1 MADDNGQKTEKPTPK
16 RLQEARRQGQI
27 PRSPDLTGWLVVL
40 VATWLLPALVGRLGR
55 ELRTYVMEMT
65 AAVAAHE
72 TEAFMMGTGRLIP
85 RLVVAMAPY
94 LALVMVITAV
104 SLAAQGG
111 VTLTGEAMKPKL
123 ERLSLRQ
130 GVKRLVSTQSAV
142 DTVKAVVRLAVLV
155 ALVANTSR
163 GLIAEYLNGTTR
175 DLSAVGPSLAASL
188 LLLMRA
194 AAFAGVVVG
203 LADYVYQRHKISKRL
218 KMSKEEIKQEARS
231 TEGDPMIKSRRR
243 AIHARLSRNQ
253 MLAAVSDASVVVVNP
268 THVAVALAYAPG
280 RVPTVVA
287 KGGDLLAERIRERAF
302 ESGVPVVEARPLARV
317 LFDTLDVGSEIP
329 AAMYEAVA
337 IVIAFVMRTPRN
349 RFGRSIRRVNVPA
362 SKVPV
367 GTVPVGTVPVG
378 TVPVGT
384 APVGTVPADGA
395 PTELVA

>member
-16 RLQEARRQGQI
+16 RLAEARRQGQI

-40 VATWLLPALVGRLGR
+40 VSTWLLPALVGRLAR
-55 ELRTYVMEMT
+55 ELRTYMAEMA
-65 AAVAAHE
+65 AAVEAHE

-130 GVKRLVSTQSAV
+130 GVKRLVSMQSAV
-142 DTVKAVVRLAVLV
+142 DTVKAVVRLAVLA
-155 ALVANTSR
+155 ALVANASR
-163 GLIAEYLNGTTR
+163 SLIADYLNGTPR
-175 DLSAVGPSLAASL
+175 DLTAVGPHLAASL
-188 LLLMRA
+188 LLIMRA

-203 LADYVYQRHKISKRL
+203 LADYIYQRRKISKRL
-218 KMSKEEIKQEARS
+218 MMSKEEIKQEARS
-231 TEGDPMIKSRRR
+231 SEGDPMIKSRRR

-287 KGGDLLAERIRERAF
+287 KGGDLVAERIRERAF
-302 ESGVPVVEARPLARV
+302 EAGVPVVEVRPLARV
-317 LFDTLDVGSEIP
+317 LFDTLDVGAEIP

-349 RFGRSIRRVNVPA
+349 RFGRSIRRVNVPI
-362 SKVPV
+362 SKVPSSS
-367 GTVPVGTVPVG
+367 PSA
-378 TVPVGT
+378 
-384 APVGTVPADGA
+384 APAPAPA
-395 PTELVA
+395 PARPMADSVA

>member
-1 MADDNGQKTEKPTPK
+1 MAEDNGQKTEKPTPK
-16 RLQEARRQGQI
+16 RMQEARRRGQI

-40 VATWLLPALVGRLGR
+40 VATWLLPALVGRLAR
-55 ELRTYVMEMT
+55 ELRTYILEMV
-65 AAVAAHE
+65 AAVEAHE

-94 LALVMVITAV
+94 LALVMLLTAV
-104 SLAAQGG
+104 TMAAQGG
-111 VTLTGEAMKPKL
+111 VTLTGEPMKPKM

-142 DTVKAVVRLAVLV
+142 DTVKAVVRLGVLA
-155 ALVANTSR
+155 ALVVNASR
-163 GLIAEYLNGTTR
+163 DLIADYLNGTTR
-175 DLSAVGPSLAASL
+175 DLSAVGPQLAASL
-188 LLLMRA
+188 LLVMRA
-194 AAFAGVVVG
+194 AALAGVVVG
-203 LADYVYQRHKISKRL
+203 LADYVYQRRKISKQL
-218 KMSKEEIKQEARS
+218 KMSKEEIKQEART

-302 ESGVPVVEARPLARV
+302 EAGVPVVEARPLARV
-317 LFDTLDVGSEIP
+317 LFDTLDVGAEIP

-337 IVIAFVMRTPRN
+337 IVIAFVMRTPRS

-362 SKVPV
+362 SKVPTPAR
-367 GTVPVGTVPVG
+367 GGTAPPAPGDTVPVRS
-378 TVPVGT
+378 
-384 APVGTVPADGA
+384 
-395 PTELVA
+395 EMVA

>member
-16 RLQEARRQGQI
+16 RLAEARRQGQI

-40 VATWLLPALVGRLGR
+40 VSTWLLPSLVGRLAR
-55 ELRTYVMEMT
+55 ELRTYMADMA
-65 AAVAAHE
+65 AAVEAHE

-142 DTVKAVVRLAVLV
+142 DTAKAAVRLTVLA
-155 ALVANTSR
+155 ALVANASR
-163 GLIAEYLNGTTR
+163 GLIADYLNGTPR
-175 DLSAVGPSLAASL
+175 DLSAVGPHLAASL
-188 LLLMRA
+188 LLIMRA

-203 LADYVYQRHKISKRL
+203 LADYIYQRRKISKRL
-218 KMSKEEIKQEARS
+218 MMSKEEIKQEARS

-280 RVPTVVA
+280 RVPRVVA

-302 ESGVPVVEARPLARV
+302 EAGVPVVEVRPLARV
-317 LFDTLDVGSEIP
+317 LFDTLDVGAEIP

-349 RFGRSIRRVNVPA
+349 RFGRSIRRVNVPI
-362 SKVPV
+362 SKVPSPSP
-367 GTVPVGTVPVG
+367 GP
-378 TVPVGT
+378 
-384 APVGTVPADGA
+384 APERPMADSMA
-395 PTELVA
+395 

>member
-16 RLQEARRQGQI
+16 RQQEARRQGQI

-40 VATWLLPALVGRLGR
+40 VSTWLLPALVGRLAR
-55 ELRTYVMEMT
+55 ELRTYVFEMS
-65 AAVAAHE
+65 AAVEAHE

-94 LALVMVITAV
+94 LALVMVITAA

-111 VTLTGEAMKPKL
+111 VTLTGEAMKPKA

-130 GVKRLVSTQSAV
+130 GVKRLISTQSAV
-142 DTVKAVVRLAVLV
+142 DTVKAVVRLAVLA
-155 ALVANTSR
+155 ALVANASR
-163 GLIAEYLNGTTR
+163 SLIADYLNGTTR
-175 DLSAVGPSLAASL
+175 DLSAVGPQLAASL
-188 LLLMRA
+188 LLVMRA

-203 LADYVYQRHKISKRL
+203 LADYIYQRRKISKRL
-218 KMSKEEIKQEARS
+218 MMSKEEIKQEART

-302 ESGVPVVEARPLARV
+302 EAGVPVVEARPLARV
-317 LFDTLDVGSEIP
+317 LFDTLDVGAEIP

-337 IVIAFVMRTPRN
+337 IVIAFVMRTPRH
-349 RFGRSIRRVNVPA
+349 RFGRNIRRVNVPA
-362 SKVPV
+362 SKVPQAPEGKV
-367 GTVPVGTVPVG
+367 PQAPEVPVP
-378 TVPVGT
+378 
-384 APVGTVPADGA
+384 APAPERAMADA
-395 PTELVA
+395 VA

>member
-40 VATWLLPALVGRLGR
+40 VSTWLLPALVGGLAR
-55 ELRTYVMEMT
+55 ELRTYMAEMA
-65 AAVAAHE
+65 AAVEAHE

-85 RLVVAMAPY
+85 RLVVAMGPY
-94 LALVMVITAV
+94 LALVMVITAA

-142 DTVKAVVRLAVLV
+142 DTVKAVVRLSVLA
-155 ALVANTSR
+155 ALVANASR
-163 GLIAEYLNGTTR
+163 GLIADYLNGTTR
-175 DLSAVGPSLAASL
+175 DLSAVGPHLAASL
-188 LLLMRA
+188 LLVMRA

-203 LADYVYQRHKISKRL
+203 LADYIYQRRKISKKL
-218 KMSKEEIKQEARS
+218 KMSKEEIKQEART

-302 ESGVPVVEARPLARV
+302 EAGVPVVEVRPLARV
-317 LFDTLDVGSEIP
+317 LFDTLDVGAEIP
-329 AAMYEAVA
+329 APMYEAVA

-349 RFGRSIRRVNVPA
+349 RFGRSIRRVNVPP
-362 SKVPV
+362 SKVPA
-367 GTVPVGTVPVG
+367 
-378 TVPVGT
+378 
-384 APVGTVPADGA
+384 APSSSPSPAPERPMADS
-395 PTELVA
+395 VA